1 MFELLRISIFSA
13 FFFAFLFQFTF
24 ISRKIVEVI
33 KGIKDIEELTYF
45 SFMIRED
52 VLKAKSI
59 SLDGD
64 KIQLLGFMMS
74 LSDQENDSQ
83 WGIIKTCQD
92 GEAHIFNLNPPSQ
105 IFVLGEDGSIITKNV
120 LAKTKI
126 KADEFLVYFTDCNFL
141 YEGNLVFSD
150 LYKVSWYS
158 QIGKIYREIE
168 RYYDGKV
175 SKSKFFVGKGE
186 IKTED
191 GKIVKISKGGNEIT
205 FSVK

>member
-1 MFELLRISIFSA
+1 MFELLRISIFSTL
-13 FFFAFLFQFTF
+13 FFVFLFQFTF
-24 ISRKIVEVI
+24 VSRKIVELI
-33 KGIKDIEELTYF
+33 KNIKEIEELTYF

-52 VLKAKSI
+52 VLKAKNV
-59 SLDGD
+59 SLDRN

-105 IFVLGEDGSIITKNV
+105 IFVLGEDGSIITKSV

-126 KADEFLVYFTDCNFL
+126 KAGEFLVYFADCNFV

-158 QIGKIYREIE
+158 QVGKIYREVE

-191 GKIVKISKGGNEIT
+191 GKIIKISKGENEIT